1 MTDALSWRGENLFG
15 ADGKIGEIEEIY
27 LDAGTSE
34 PEWAVVKTGLLG
46 RQRRFVPLRE
56 ASQDLDGIRVPFA
69 GAKVKE
75 APEID
80 HDNRLTEA
88 EEAALYRHY
97 GHGQGR

>member
-1 MTDALSWRGENLFG
+1 MTDALGWRGEDLFG
-15 ADGKIGEIEEIY
+15 TDGKIGAIEEIY

-46 RQRRFVPLRE
+46 RQHRFVPLRE
-56 ASQDLDGIRVPFA
+56 ASKDLDGVRVPFA
-69 GAKVKE
+69 SDKVKD

-80 HDNRLTEA
+80 HETRLTEA

-97 GHGQGR
+97 GHGQGM